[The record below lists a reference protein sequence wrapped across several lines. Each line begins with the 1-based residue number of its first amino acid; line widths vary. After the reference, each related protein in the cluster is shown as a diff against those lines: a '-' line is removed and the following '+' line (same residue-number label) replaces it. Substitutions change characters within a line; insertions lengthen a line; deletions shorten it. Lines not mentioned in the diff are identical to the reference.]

1 MTLMLAAAVAATVAA
16 TAAAAA
22 LTASFPATISL
33 PSPCKLL
40 VITASYDN

>member
-1 MTLMLAAAVAATVAA
+1 MTLMLAAAVAATVS
-16 TAAAAA
+16 AAAAA